1 MATYKELK
9 SQAEKLLVQ
18 AEEVRQ
24 KELADAIEEIRN
36 KMKEHGITLRDLG
49 GGRGGGTTS
58 SARTVKRRPAA
69 IKYRDKSGNTWT
81 GRGRTP
87 RWLQA
92 HLDSGKKVED
102 FAV

>member
-18 AEEVRQ
+18 AEEARK
-24 KELADAIEEIRN
+24 KELASAIEDIRAR
-36 KMKEHGITLRDLG
+36 MKEHGITVRDLA
-49 GGRGGGTTS
+49 GRGGASAAKSGT
-58 SARTVKRRPAA
+58 RRPAA
-69 IKYRDKSGNTWT
+69 VKYRDKAGNTWT

-92 HLDSGKKVED
+92 HIDGGKKAED

>member
-9 SQAEKLLVQ
+9 SQAEKLMVQ
-18 AEEVRQ
+18 AEEARQ
-24 KELADAIEEIRN
+24 KELADAIEEIRT
-36 KMKEHGITLRDLG
+36 KMKDHGITLRDLG
-49 GGRGGGTTS
+49 GGRGS
-58 SARTVKRRPAA
+58 SPAAARTAKRRPAA
-69 IKYRDKSGNTWT
+69 VKYRDKAGNTWT

-92 HLDSGKKVED
+92 HLDAGKSVED